1 MAGDPDC
8 HRPHSLEK
16 GHLRCFPATNRRKK
30 IDVLEVARIVVESDI
45 ANAAVGNCAHDGA
58 AKMKDVL
65 RVLNAHHPYSDGA
78 TPNAVCA
85 DPC

>member
-1 MAGDPDC
+1 M
-8 HRPHSLEK
+8 R
-16 GHLRCFPATNRRKK
+16 
-30 IDVLEVARIVVESDI
+30 
-45 ANAAVGNCAHDGA
+45 
-58 AKMKDVL
+58 DVL